1 MNINIDEN
9 NLNEIFDKFQNERNN
24 LMTSLK
30 NDKELNHSK
39 SILIK
44 LAIVERITKDVLKLR
59 NQIIKD
65 KHDLNNL

>member
-39 SILIK
+39 SILLK

>member
-1 MNINIDEN
+1 MNIQIDEN
-9 NLNEIFDKFQNERNN
+9 NLNDIFDKFQNERNN

-39 SILIK
+39 SLLIK

-65 KHDLNNL
+65 KHDFNNL

>member
-1 MNINIDEN
+1 MNNYIDEN

-39 SILIK
+39 SILLK

>member
-1 MNINIDEN
+1 MNTNIDEN

-39 SILIK
+39 SILLK